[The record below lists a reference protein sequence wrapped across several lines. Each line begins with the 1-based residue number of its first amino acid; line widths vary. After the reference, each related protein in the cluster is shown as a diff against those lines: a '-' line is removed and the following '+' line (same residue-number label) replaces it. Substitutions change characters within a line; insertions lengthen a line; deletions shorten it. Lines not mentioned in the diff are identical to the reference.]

1 MAKLL
6 QGRLPLLNPYY
17 SRVVDAQT
25 FNRFVRILE
34 INLDAF
40 DPSAT
45 PQFTSPERDQ
55 RQFAE
60 GDIIWNTT
68 EGVLQVYLGNTWENL
83 STPSTSGLS
92 ATGSVGTVQVVTNG
106 NIVVAL

>member
-1 MAKLL
+1 MDLL
-6 QGRLPLLNPYY
+6 IDVAEKFNNTGPLNLGTGTETSIKELVNTI
-17 SRVVDAQT
+17 VD
-25 FNRFVRILE
+25 I
-34 INLDAF
+34 IGYD
-40 DPSAT
+40 
-45 PQFTSPERDQ
+45 
-55 RQFAE
+55 

-68 EGVLQVYLGNTWENL
+68 EGVLQVYLGNIWENI